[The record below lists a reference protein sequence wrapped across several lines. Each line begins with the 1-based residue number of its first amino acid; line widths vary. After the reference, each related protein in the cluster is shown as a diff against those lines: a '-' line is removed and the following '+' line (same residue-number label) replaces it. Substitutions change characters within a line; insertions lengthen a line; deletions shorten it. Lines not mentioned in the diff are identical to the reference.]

1 MMSVMLHA
9 RGLWTAVK
17 EGATNEV
24 KDQIAMEA
32 LLRGLPLEMAS
43 TLASKPS
50 AKVAWDQVESSQL
63 GSDHACMSSV

>member
-1 MMSVMLHA
+1 M
-9 RGLWTAVK
+9 

-24 KDQIAMEA
+24 EDQIAMEA

-50 AKVAWDQVESSQL
+50 AKVAWDQVESS
-63 GSDHACMSSV
+63 